1 MVGVGPGDRA
11 ADGPEAGQE
20 RANAPPTPRRE
31 GGLSRRI
38 LVVGGGVAGM
48 TAALEAAKA
57 GYPVTLVEQG
67 PQLGGALAGLWKRAA
82 VRSPFR
88 HPVDTGVEALAEA
101 VSTHPGV
108 RVHRSASVVRVA
120 GAPGRFTVV
129 LAEGNGARV
138 AGQVGAIVLAS
149 GFRPYD
155 ARRLPELGYGE
166 SPDVVTQLELET
178 LAKKASG
185 GPIRRPSDDAEAR
198 RVVFVQCAGQRS
210 RTQGHLPYCS
220 GHCCLASV
228 KQAMYFKDR
237 DPGIE
242 TLVLHDDLRTPG
254 VGGEDFYRSAQ
265 EKGVTFVRARVDGVV
280 LSPGPGG
287 PVVSFPDQVLGEN
300 VSVEADLV
308 VLATGMVPVSGT
320 DSPLPWLPRE
330 ARPTGIFAAGA
341 VRRPMDSS
349 EAAEDGAGAAL
360 KAIQAV
366 EKAALG
372 RSGPS
377 PFRS

>member
-1 MVGVGPGDRA
+1 MVGDGPGDRA
-11 ADGPEAGQE
+11 ADGPEAGPE

-108 RVHRSASVVRVA
+108 RVHRSAGVVRVA

-178 LAKKASG
+178 LAK
-185 GPIRRPSDDAEAR
+185 
-198 RVVFVQCAGQRS
+198 
-210 RTQGHLPYCS
+210 
-220 GHCCLASV
+220 
-228 KQAMYFKDR
+228 
-237 DPGIE
+237 
-242 TLVLHDDLRTPG
+242 
-254 VGGEDFYRSAQ
+254 
-265 EKGVTFVRARVDGVV
+265 
-280 LSPGPGG
+280 
-287 PVVSFPDQVLGEN
+287 
-300 VSVEADLV
+300 
-308 VLATGMVPVSGT
+308 
-320 DSPLPWLPRE
+320 
-330 ARPTGIFAAGA
+330 
-341 VRRPMDSS
+341 
-349 EAAEDGAGAAL
+349 
-360 KAIQAV
+360 
-366 EKAALG
+366 
-372 RSGPS
+372 
-377 PFRS
+377 